1 MNKKRILRS
10 VLILIAALV
19 FSATVAWVQVNGY
32 KSSQGPKIQVL
43 SDDTQVN
50 KPVTTSKPADKNVA
64 GMAVGGPFTL
74 TDHTGKTF
82 TDANLRGQYTL
93 IYFGFTF
100 CPAICP
106 TELQKMTAALKQSGP
121 AADKIL
127 PVFITIDPDRDTQ
140 DVMAKYVAQFRD
152 NMVGLTG
159 TQAQIDAVL
168 KAYHIYA
175 RKVQD
180 PAMTEYTMDHSS
192 YIYFIGPDGGLIG
205 IYGVNSTPSEIA
217 STIRTAIPQP

>member
-10 VLILIAALV
+10 ALILVAALG
-19 FSATVAWVQVNGY
+19 FSAAVAWVQVNGY
-32 KSSQGPKIQVL
+32 RTSQGPAIQVL
-43 SDDTQVN
+43 SDQTN
-50 KPVTTSKPADKNVA
+50 TSKPEKAVA
-64 GMAVGGPFTL
+64 GTSVGGPFTL
-74 TDHTGKTF
+74 TDHRGNVF

-106 TELQKMTAALKQSGP
+106 TELQKMTAALKQAAP
-121 AADKIL
+121 ASDKIL

-159 TQAQIDAVL
+159 TQAQIDVVL

-192 YIYFIGPDGGLIG
+192 YIYFMGPDGDLIG
-205 IYGVNSTPSEIA
+205 IYGVNSTPSEISSA
-217 STIRTAIPQP
+217 IREAIPQP

>member
-1 MNKKRILRS
+1 MTKKRIIRTA
-10 VLILIAALV
+10 LILLAALG
-19 FSATVAWVQVNGY
+19 FSALIAWVQVNGV
-32 KSSQGPKIQVL
+32 K
-43 SDDTQVN
+43 
-50 KPVTTSKPADKNVA
+50 TTHAPATKTVA
-64 GMAVGGPFTL
+64 GSSVGGPFTL
-74 TDHTGKTF
+74 TDHHGKPF

-106 TELQKMTAALKQSGP
+106 TELQKMTVALKQAG
-121 AADKIL
+121 ARADKIL

-152 NMVGLTG
+152 TMVGLTG
-159 TQAQIDAVL
+159 TKAQIDAVL

-192 YIYFIGPDGGLIG
+192 YIYFMDPDGALIG
-205 IYGVNSTPSEIA
+205 IYGVNSTPSEIVA
-217 STIRTAIPQP
+217 AIEGAIAQP